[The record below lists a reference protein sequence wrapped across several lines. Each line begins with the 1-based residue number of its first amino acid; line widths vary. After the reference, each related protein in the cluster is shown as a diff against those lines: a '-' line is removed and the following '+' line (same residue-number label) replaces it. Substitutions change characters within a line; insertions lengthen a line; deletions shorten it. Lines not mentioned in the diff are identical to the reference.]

1 MQSLIAALPEIEFVF
16 PTGSYDGHLW
26 IPDPPNGKGEPT
38 TDPDIASLSVNA
50 LEAVVANQGPFYG
63 ILGYSQGGAFVTTFL
78 SQTSSATFE
87 VALIF
92 CGYLPTTHLGLVS
105 RIDAAA
111 PFEMPSQAAE
121 RNKKRRMEKKS
132 RNLNAAGKETT
143 TTTTTSV
150 SVGGGVSSSSGEK
163 EETEDIE
170 FVERTGAY
178 GSYGANNDRFSIEDD
193 EWATSQRA
201 WNALAKHLEK
211 FKGKKIWAPFYY
223 DGKVKTRL
231 KQAGFRGKVTH
242 EKRDFF
248 KLMNDAKFL
257 ANVDAIIDNPPYT
270 GKGMKEKILT
280 KLIAKD
286 VPFCLLFPL
295 GVLHSKF
302 LRDLTAAK
310 ARRKKVQAIVP
321 RRVFVHKEFGEELPF
336 KYLVW
341 LCYGLELERDLV
353 LMDEE

>member
-1 MQSLIAALPEIEFVF
+1 
-16 PTGSYDGHLW
+16 
-26 IPDPPNGKGEPT
+26 
-38 TDPDIASLSVNA
+38 
-50 LEAVVANQGPFYG
+50 
-63 ILGYSQGGAFVTTFL
+63 
-78 SQTSSATFE
+78 
-87 VALIF
+87 
-92 CGYLPTTHLGLVS
+92 
-105 RIDAAA
+105 
-111 PFEMPSQAAE
+111 MPSQAAE

-132 RNLNAAGKETT
+132 RNLNAAGKET

-248 KLMNDAKFL
+248 KLMNDSKFL

-310 ARRKKVQAIVP
+310 ARRKDEKKNKQQGKKEKEKERIKARGISLRRSKEVLCREIDVFHFHTQYVYILEENSIV
-321 RRVFVHKEFGEELPF
+321 
-336 KYLVW
+336 
-341 LCYGLELERDLV
+341 
-353 LMDEE
+353 

>member
-1 MQSLIAALPEIEFVF
+1 
-16 PTGSYDGHLW
+16 
-26 IPDPPNGKGEPT
+26 
-38 TDPDIASLSVNA
+38 
-50 LEAVVANQGPFYG
+50 
-63 ILGYSQGGAFVTTFL
+63 
-78 SQTSSATFE
+78 
-87 VALIF
+87 
-92 CGYLPTTHLGLVS
+92 
-105 RIDAAA
+105 
-111 PFEMPSQAAE
+111 
-121 RNKKRRMEKKS
+121 
-132 RNLNAAGKETT
+132 
-143 TTTTTSV
+143 
-150 SVGGGVSSSSGEK
+150 
-163 EETEDIE
+163 
-170 FVERTGAY
+170 
-178 GSYGANNDRFSIEDD
+178 
-193 EWATSQRA
+193 
-201 WNALAKHLEK
+201 
-211 FKGKKIWAPFYY
+211 
-223 DGKVKTRL
+223 
-231 KQAGFRGKVTH
+231 
-242 EKRDFF
+242 
-248 KLMNDAKFL
+248 MNDKKFL

>member
-1 MQSLIAALPEIEFVF
+1 
-16 PTGSYDGHLW
+16 
-26 IPDPPNGKGEPT
+26 
-38 TDPDIASLSVNA
+38 
-50 LEAVVANQGPFYG
+50 
-63 ILGYSQGGAFVTTFL
+63 
-78 SQTSSATFE
+78 
-87 VALIF
+87 
-92 CGYLPTTHLGLVS
+92 
-105 RIDAAA
+105 
-111 PFEMPSQAAE
+111 MPSQAAE
-121 RNKKRRMEKKS
+121 RNKKRRMEKKN
-132 RNLNAAGKETT
+132 RNLNAGKETT
-143 TTTTTSV
+143 TTTAV
-150 SVGGGVSSSSGEK
+150 GGGGGGVSSSSTLSGEK
-163 EETEDIE
+163 EVENEDDIE
-170 FVERTGAY
+170 FVPRTGAY
-178 GSYGANNDRFSIEDD
+178 GSYGANDRFSIEDD

-211 FKGKKIWAPFYY
+211 FKGKKIWAPFFY

-280 KLIAKD
+280 ILIAKD

-302 LRDLTAAK
+302 LRDLTATK
-310 ARRKKVQAIVP
+310 ERRRKVQAIVP
-321 RRVFVHKEFGEELPF
+321 RRVFVHKDYGEELPF

-353 LMDEE
+353 LMDED

>member
-1 MQSLIAALPEIEFVF
+1 MLSFLC
-16 PTGSYDGHLW
+16 
-26 IPDPPNGKGEPT
+26 
-38 TDPDIASLSVNA
+38 ASITA
-50 LEAVVANQGPFYG
+50 EK
-63 ILGYSQGGAFVTTFL
+63 
-78 SQTSSATFE
+78 
-87 VALIF
+87 
-92 CGYLPTTHLGLVS
+92 
-105 RIDAAA
+105 
-111 PFEMPSQAAE
+111 MPSQAAE

-132 RNLNAAGKETT
+132 RNLNAGKE